1 MSGCHMVILVI
12 DFFILKSDISLTSG
26 FLLRLKT
33 SYRVNFRSVL
43 EILIEVS
50 RQTTILY
57 DLQTV

>member
-1 MSGCHMVILVI
+1 MVILVI

-43 EILIEVS
+43 DILIEVT